1 MRGVVVGVSGA
12 ARAESA
18 GADEQGNET
27 ALAVDRWTRAIA
39 GNGWCWRWAM
49 KEQMRGNGKQ
59 EQGLALVPKPVRRT
73 EAGQGVREAT
83 TGRVVSVVAGAA
95 GLPDEMQEVVARPKM
110 VLLPRVWAVAE
121 TGEVQEVVRGP
132 VPEAAAKLPPRMETE
147 VGDGL
152 AFYRKYTEATLRRFV
167 RLSMEVGRAPSL
179 LGRELF
185 RGKVSSYKMTTF
197 EDVVIF
203 CFDMER
209 MLARLR
215 PMDQKLIKRI
225 AMQEYTQGEAASMLG
240 MSLRRCCQSY
250 GEAVDRLTGM
260 LMEAR
265 MLEPLKSCQ

>member
-1 MRGVVVGVSGA
+1 
-12 ARAESA
+12 
-18 GADEQGNET
+18 
-27 ALAVDRWTRAIA
+27 
-39 GNGWCWRWAM
+39 M
-49 KEQMRGNGKQ
+49 KERVMGNGKQ
-59 EQGLALVPKPVRRT
+59 REGMALVPRAVRRI
-73 EAGQGVREAT
+73 EAEQVVREAT
-83 TGRVVSVVAGAA
+83 TGRVVSVVSAA
-95 GLPDEMQEVVARPKM
+95 GVEAETGARPKM

-121 TGEVQEVVRGP
+121 TVEVQEAAQAPVRGAAGRLP
-132 VPEAAAKLPPRMETE
+132 TEAEAGF
-147 VGDGL
+147 GDGL
-152 AFYRKYTEATLRRFV
+152 AFYRQYTEATLRRFV